1 MLTASVW
8 FYFLLFL
15 SEASN
20 CKALLIL
27 TQIPSALI
35 CICGKKKIKKIHKS
49 FEKGGRN
56 KTLP

>member
-1 MLTASVW
+1 MLTAGVW

-35 CICGKKKIKKIHKS
+35 CIYGKKKSIIHKS